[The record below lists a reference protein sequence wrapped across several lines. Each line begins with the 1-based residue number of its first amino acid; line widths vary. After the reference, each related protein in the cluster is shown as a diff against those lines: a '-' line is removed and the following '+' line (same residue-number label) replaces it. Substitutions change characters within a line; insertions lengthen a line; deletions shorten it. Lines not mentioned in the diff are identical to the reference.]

1 MSTMKERIASLRS
14 TKGATILM
22 ALLALLV
29 AAMVSAV
36 ILAAAMSTIKQEK
49 SDAEFQQCQL
59 DLQSA
64 GQYSLIDIIGDLEGK
79 SSEKGGVTVTVTATK
94 TIEDGVEVWSYSEPR
109 LSSESAV
116 YGQALVD
123 AVKAIHYSSTP
134 LVNRVYAVSLPDF
147 VLEKTSNTAGGAGS
161 DDFASRT
168 VKVKLTAA
176 PKASDVSNTG
186 AADDAAY
193 EYILEFSSSN
203 SVRDVA
209 HQGTSQVLYLRLNEE
224 GPDEKTSDDGT
235 RKTITYGWSFDRFEA
250 LRSDDSA
257 N

>member
-29 AAMVSAV
+29 AAMVSTV
-36 ILAAAMSTIKQEK
+36 ILAAAMSTVKQEK
-49 SDAEFQQCQL
+49 LEVEFQQCQL

-64 GQYSLIDIIGDLEGK
+64 AQYSLIDIIGDLEGK
-79 SSEKGGVTVTVTATK
+79 SSEKGGVTVTVTATCEVK
-94 TIEDGVEVWSYSEPR
+94 NGVEEWTYGGPQ
-109 LSSESAV
+109 LSSRSAV

-134 LVNRVYAVSLPDF
+134 LVNGVYAASLPDF
-147 VLEKTSNTAGGAGS
+147 VLEKTSDAAGS
-161 DDFASRT
+161 TGSGDFEPRT

-186 AADDAAY
+186 TADDAAY
-193 EYILEFSSSN
+193 EYILEFSSAN
-203 SVRDVA
+203 SVRDAA
-209 HQGTSQVLYLRLNEE
+209 HQGTSQVLYLRLSEHSS
-224 GPDEKTSDDGT
+224 DEKLSEDDKRT
-235 RKTITYGWSFDRFEA
+235 TVYSWTFDRFEA
-250 LRSDDSA
+250 LGSDGSEG
-257 N
+257 

>member
-1 MSTMKERIASLRS
+1 MSTMKECIASLRS

-29 AAMVSAV
+29 AAMVSTV
-36 ILAAAMSTIKQEK
+36 ILAAAMSTVKQEK

-94 TIEDGVEVWSYSEPR
+94 TIEDGVEVWTHGEPQ
-109 LSSESAV
+109 LSSRSAV

-123 AVKAIHYSSTP
+123 AVKAIHYSTP
-134 LVNRVYAVSLPDF
+134 LVNGVYAVSLPDF
-147 VLEKTSNTAGGAGS
+147 VLEKTSGAAGGAVS

-176 PKASDVSNTG
+176 PKTSDVNNTG
-186 AADDAAY
+186 TADDAAY

-224 GPDEKTSDDGT
+224 GPDEKTSDDGK